1 MRLWW
6 IVPLVLLFAACELPA
21 ESDSEPVEPPP
32 GVECQWA
39 EVVSITD
46 GDTVRVDL
54 EDGEEDQAVRYIGI
68 DTPEK
73 EGSPD
78 GAEPFGEEATDRND
92 DLVDGERVC
101 LERDVSETDRYG
113 RLLRYVWLEDQRLVN
128 LVLVEEG
135 LAEAVEFRPDVR
147 RQDDLDAAEGRAR
160 DEGLGIWSE

>member
-1 MRLWW
+1 MRLWLA
-6 IVPLVLLFAACELPA
+6 VALVVLFSACEVA
-21 ESDSEPVEPPP
+21 DESDAEPPA

-39 EVVSITD
+39 EVRSITD

-54 EDGEEDQAVRYIGI
+54 EGGAEDQPVRYIGI

-78 GAEPFGEEATDRND
+78 GPEPFGDEATARNAE
-92 DLVDGERVC
+92 LVKSERVC

-128 LVLVEEG
+128 LLLVEEG
-135 LAEAVEFRPDVR
+135 LAEAVEFRPDVK
-147 RQDDLDAAEGRAR
+147 RQDDLDAAEERAKKAN
-160 DEGLGIWSE
+160 LGIWSE